1 MTRLLRLAVM
11 VSLAA
16 LAAMS
21 LAPACAQEGAFPLPA
36 PLYILTSQHDLIYVD
51 PANGG
56 QTVISSPGQPIA
68 DFDIAPDG
76 EWVVYRTPANNLV
89 VVTQLTGQSGYVLEF
104 SEDPPPDSGPAQTI
118 AWSPDAARIAYIVP
132 GGVRVAELGA
142 GEYGTP
148 LFSTVQGPWIE
159 LYWAD
164 PLALI
169 ASDANGNATRI
180 SGTQGAWALAAA
192 PDVPARPQLPVPSY
206 LATAGVVREGN
217 VVVPGT
223 AGALAFDWGPLPPPL
238 LDAPDGLIALPA
250 DLTFL
255 AADAAGVTQVWRLA
269 QAGGPPQ
276 ALTASAVPVTGY
288 GLAPSADW
296 IAYASGSA
304 LVVARPDGT
313 KQHTLATLEGDAPRP
328 PHPAWSP
335 DGTRLAY
342 HDGRG
347 LWVAPADGSS
357 PPRLIAQNVLFAE
370 NVPPGDVRVYFD
382 PQWSPDGARLLV
394 SVGFWEG
401 MTFAVLD
408 AGTGAELFMATV
420 VAGEAAWTDDGRVL
434 AWASSWGY
442 QTPGLYLLEP
452 AAPAG
457 SPPRELLASGTA
469 VLDVRRS
476 EAGVWY
482 ALVATSVEIGP
493 QYVRVLAAP
502 ALDGRYAPL
511 AVGAGGFASA
521 PQLGVAGQGEP
532 VVVAGLRGMTYGED
546 GRAAGNLIL
555 LDMITGQTI
564 QVRTA
569 GPVSEVRWA
578 GR

>member
-1 MTRLLRLAVM
+1 MTRLLRLAVV

-16 LAAMS
+16 LATMPVA
-21 LAPACAQEGAFPLPA
+21 LARAQEGAFPLPA
-36 PLYILTSQHDLIYVD
+36 PLYILTSQHELIYVD

-89 VVTQLTGQSGYVLEF
+89 VVTQLTGNSGYVLEF
-104 SEDPPPDSGPAQTI
+104 SDAPPPDSSPAQTI
-118 AWSPDAARIAYIVP
+118 AWSPDAARIAYTVP
-132 GGVRVAELGA
+132 GGVRIAELGA
-142 GEYGTP
+142 GDYGAP

-164 PLALI
+164 SLTLI
-169 ASDANGNATRI
+169 ASDVSGNATRI
-180 SGTQGAWALAAA
+180 SGTQDAWALAAA
-192 PDVPARPQLPVPSY
+192 PDVAARPQPPVPSY
-206 LATAGVVREGN
+206 LAAGGVVRDGN
-217 VVVPGT
+217 VLVPGT
-223 AGALAFDWGPLPPPL
+223 AGALAFDWGPLPPPVVA
-238 LDAPDGLIALPA
+238 APDGIIALPA

-269 QAGGPPQ
+269 RAGGPPQ
-276 ALTASAVPVTGY
+276 ALTASATPVAGY
-288 GLAPSADW
+288 GLAPSGDR
-296 IAYASGSA
+296 IAYASGGA
-304 LVVARPDGT
+304 LVVARLDGAE
-313 KQHTLATLEGDAPRP
+313 QRTLAALEGDIRP
-328 PHPAWSP
+328 PYPAWSL

-370 NVPPGDVRVYFD
+370 NVSPGDVRVYFD
-382 PQWSPDGARLLV
+382 PQWSPDGTRLLV
-394 SVGFWEG
+394 GVGFWEG
-401 MTFAVLD
+401 ATIAVLD
-408 AGTGAELFMATV
+408 AGTGAELFMANV
-420 VAGEAAWTDDGRVL
+420 VTSDSAWTDDGRVL
-434 AWASSWGY
+434 AWVSSWGY
-442 QTPGLYLLEP
+442 QTPGLTLSDP
-452 AAPAG
+452 AAPAE
-457 SPPRELLASGTA
+457 SPRELLASGTA
-469 VLDVRRS
+469 VLDVCRS

-482 ALVATSVEIGP
+482 ALVATSAEIGP

-511 AVGAGGFASA
+511 AAGAGGFASA

-532 VVVAGLRGMTYGED
+532 VIVAGLRGMTYGED
-546 GRAAGNLIL
+546 GRAAGSLVL
-555 LDMITGQTI
+555 LDMLTGQMI

-569 GPVSEVRWA
+569 GPVSEARWA
-578 GR
+578 GW

>member
-1 MTRLLRLAVM
+1 MTRLLRLAVV

-16 LAAMS
+16 LATMPVA
-21 LAPACAQEGAFPLPA
+21 LARAQEGAFPLPA
-36 PLYILTSQHDLIYVD
+36 PLYILTSQHELIYVD

-89 VVTQLTGQSGYVLEF
+89 VVTQLTGNSGYVLEF
-104 SEDPPPDSGPAQTI
+104 SDAPPPDSSPAQTI
-118 AWSPDAARIAYIVP
+118 AWSPDAARIAYTVP
-132 GGVRVAELGA
+132 GGVRIAELGA
-142 GEYGTP
+142 GDYGAP

-164 PLALI
+164 SLTLI
-169 ASDANGNATRI
+169 ASDASGNATRI
-180 SGTQGAWALAAA
+180 SGTQDAWALAAA
-192 PDVPARPQLPVPSY
+192 PDVAARPQPPVPSY
-206 LATAGVVREGN
+206 LAAGGVVRDGN
-217 VVVPGT
+217 VLVPGT
-223 AGALAFDWGPLPPPL
+223 AGALAFDWGPLPPPVVA
-238 LDAPDGLIALPA
+238 APDGIIALPA

-269 QAGGPPQ
+269 RAGGPPQ
-276 ALTASAVPVTGY
+276 ALTASATPVAGY
-288 GLAPSADW
+288 GLAPSGDR
-296 IAYASGSA
+296 IAYASGGA
-304 LVVARPDGT
+304 LVVARLDGAE
-313 KQHTLATLEGDAPRP
+313 QRTLAALEGDIRP

-335 DGTRLAY
+335 DGTRLTY
-342 HDGRG
+342 HDERG

-370 NVPPGDVRVYFD
+370 NVSPGDVRVYFD
-382 PQWSPDGARLLV
+382 PQWSPDGTRLLV
-394 SVGFWEG
+394 GVGFWEG
-401 MTFAVLD
+401 ATIAVLD
-408 AGTGAELFMATV
+408 AGTGAELFMANV
-420 VAGEAAWTDDGRVL
+420 VTSDSAWTDDGRVL
-434 AWASSWGY
+434 AWVSSWGY
-442 QTPGLYLLEP
+442 QTPGLTLSDP
-452 AAPAG
+452 AAPAE
-457 SPPRELLASGTA
+457 SPRELLASGTA
-469 VLDVRRS
+469 VLDVCRS

-482 ALVATSVEIGP
+482 ALVATSAEIGP

-511 AVGAGGFASA
+511 AAGAGGFASA

-532 VVVAGLRGMTYGED
+532 VIVAGLRGMTYGED
-546 GRAAGNLIL
+546 GRAAGSLVL
-555 LDMITGQTI
+555 LDMLTGQMI

-578 GR
+578 GW

>member
-11 VSLAA
+11 VSLVA
-16 LAAMS
+16 LAAMPVA
-21 LAPACAQEGAFPLPA
+21 LARAQEGAFPLPA

-51 PANGG
+51 PTNGG
-56 QTVISSPGQPIA
+56 QTVLSSPGQPIA

-76 EWVVYRTPANNLV
+76 EWLVYRTPANNLV
-89 VVTQLTGQSGYVLEF
+89 VVAQLAGQSGYVLEF
-104 SEDPPPDSGPAQTI
+104 TDDPPPDSGPAQTI
-118 AWSPDAARIAYIVP
+118 AWSPDTGRIAYLVP
-132 GGVRVAELGA
+132 GGVRIAELGT

-164 PLALI
+164 PLTLI
-169 ASDANGNATRI
+169 ASDASGNATRI

-192 PDVPARPQLPVPSY
+192 PDAPARPQPPVPSY
-206 LATAGVVREGN
+206 LATAGVVRDGN

-223 AGALAFDWGPLPPPL
+223 AGALAFDWGPFPPPL
-238 LDAPDGLIALPA
+238 LEAPDGIIALPA

-255 AADAAGVTQVWRLA
+255 AADAAGVAQVWRLA
-269 QAGGPPQ
+269 RTGEPPQ
-276 ALTASAVPVTGY
+276 ALTAAVAPVTGY
-288 GLAPSADW
+288 GLALSGDR

-304 LVVARPDGT
+304 LVVARLDGT
-313 KQHTLATLEGDAPRP
+313 EQRSLATLEGGVRP
-328 PHPAWSP
+328 PQPAWSP
-335 DGTRLAY
+335 DGARLAY

-347 LWVAPADGSS
+347 LWVASADGSS

-370 NVPPGDVRVYFD
+370 NVPPDEVRAYFD

-394 SVGFWEG
+394 GVGFWEG

-420 VAGEAAWTDDGRVL
+420 VAGEAAWSGDGRVL
-434 AWASSWGY
+434 TWASGWGY
-442 QTPGLYLLEP
+442 QTPGLFLLDP
-452 AAPAG
+452 AAPAET
-457 SPPRELLASGTA
+457 PPRELLASGTA
-469 VLDVRRS
+469 VLDVRRG
-476 EAGVWY
+476 EAAVWY
-482 ALVATSVEIGP
+482 ALVATSAEIGP
-493 QYVRVLAAP
+493 QYLRVLAAP

-546 GRAAGNLIL
+546 GRAAGNLVL
-555 LDMITGQTI
+555 LDMITGQMI

-569 GPVSEVRWA
+569 GPVSDVRWA

>member
-1 MTRLLRLAVM
+1 MTRLLRLAVV

-16 LAAMS
+16 LATMPVA
-21 LAPACAQEGAFPLPA
+21 LARAQEGAFPLPA
-36 PLYILTSQHDLIYVD
+36 PLYILTSQHELIYVD

-89 VVTQLTGQSGYVLEF
+89 VVTQLTGNSGYVLEF
-104 SEDPPPDSGPAQTI
+104 SDAPPPDSSPAQTI
-118 AWSPDAARIAYIVP
+118 AWSPDAARIAYTVP
-132 GGVRVAELGA
+132 GGVRIAELGA
-142 GEYGTP
+142 GDYGAP

-164 PLALI
+164 SLTLI
-169 ASDANGNATRI
+169 ASDASGNATRI
-180 SGTQGAWALAAA
+180 SGTQDAWALAAA
-192 PDVPARPQLPVPSY
+192 PDVAARPQPPVPSY
-206 LATAGVVREGN
+206 LAAGGVVRDGN
-217 VVVPGT
+217 VLVPGT
-223 AGALAFDWGPLPPPL
+223 AGALAFDWGPLPPPVVA
-238 LDAPDGLIALPA
+238 APDGIIALPA

-269 QAGGPPQ
+269 RAGGPPQ
-276 ALTASAVPVTGY
+276 ALTASATPVAGY
-288 GLAPSADW
+288 GLAPSGDR
-296 IAYASGSA
+296 IAYASGGA
-304 LVVARPDGT
+304 LVVARLDGAE
-313 KQHTLATLEGDAPRP
+313 QRTLAALEGDIRP

-335 DGTRLAY
+335 DGTRLTY
-342 HDGRG
+342 HDERG

-370 NVPPGDVRVYFD
+370 NVSPGDVRVYFD
-382 PQWSPDGARLLV
+382 PQWSPDGTRLLV
-394 SVGFWEG
+394 GVGFWEG
-401 MTFAVLD
+401 ATIAVLD
-408 AGTGAELFMATV
+408 AGTGAELFMANV
-420 VAGEAAWTDDGRVL
+420 VTSDSAWTDDGRVL
-434 AWASSWGY
+434 AWVSSWGY
-442 QTPGLYLLEP
+442 QTPGLTLSDP
-452 AAPAG
+452 AAPAE
-457 SPPRELLASGTA
+457 SPRELLASGTA
-469 VLDVRRS
+469 VLDVCRS

-482 ALVATSVEIGP
+482 ALVATSAEIGP

-511 AVGAGGFASA
+511 AAGAGGFASA

-532 VVVAGLRGMTYGED
+532 VIVAGLRGMTYGED

>member
-11 VSLAA
+11 VSLVA
-16 LAAMS
+16 LAAMPVA
-21 LAPACAQEGAFPLPA
+21 LARAQEGAFPLPA

-56 QTVISSPGQPIA
+56 QTVISSPGQPVA

-89 VVTQLTGQSGYVLEF
+89 VVTQLAGQGGYVLEF
-104 SEDPPPDSGPAQTI
+104 GDNPPPDSSPAQTI
-118 AWSPDAARIAYIVP
+118 AWSPDAARIAYTVP
-132 GGVRVAELGA
+132 GGVRIAELGA

-164 PLALI
+164 PLTLI
-169 ASDANGNATRI
+169 ASDASGNATRI

-192 PDVPARPQLPVPSY
+192 PDAPARPQPPVPSY
-206 LATAGVVREGN
+206 LAATGVVREGN

-223 AGALAFDWGPLPPPL
+223 AGALAFDWGPFPLLL

-255 AADAAGVTQVWRLA
+255 TADAAGVTQVWRLA
-269 QAGGPPQ
+269 RAGGPPQ
-276 ALTASAVPVTGY
+276 ALTASADPVTGY

-296 IAYASGSA
+296 IAYASGRA
-304 LVVARPDGT
+304 LVVARLDGME
-313 KQHTLATLEGDAPRP
+313 QRPLAALEEDARP

-357 PPRLIAQNVLFAE
+357 PPRLIAQNVRFAE
-370 NVPPGDVRVYFD
+370 NVSPGDVRVYFD
-382 PQWSPDGARLLV
+382 PQWSPDGTRLLV
-394 SVGFWEG
+394 GVGFWEG
-401 MTFAVLD
+401 ATMTVLD

-442 QTPGLYLLEP
+442 QTPGLYLLDP
-452 AAPAG
+452 AGPAG
-457 SPPRELLASGTA
+457 SPPHELLASGTA

-482 ALVATSVEIGP
+482 ALVATSAEIGP

-502 ALDGRYAPL
+502 TLDGRYAPL
-511 AVGAGGFASA
+511 AEGAGGFASA

-532 VVVAGLRGMTYGED
+532 LVVAGLRGMTYGED
-546 GRAAGNLIL
+546 GRAAGNLVL
-555 LDMITGQTI
+555 LDMITGQTV

-569 GPVSEVRWA
+569 GPVSDVRWA